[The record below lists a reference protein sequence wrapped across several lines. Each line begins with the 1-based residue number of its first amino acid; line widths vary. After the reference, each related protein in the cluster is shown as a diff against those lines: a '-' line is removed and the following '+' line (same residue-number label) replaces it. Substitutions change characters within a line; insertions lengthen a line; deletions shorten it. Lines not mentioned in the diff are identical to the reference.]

1 MEPPSQS
8 YIRAMEIME
17 FKDRKISALEAES
30 VASNLSI
37 QKLVDEKSSLA
48 FENGELKFRVASLV
62 RKTSTVVMQL

>member
-1 MEPPSQS
+1 
-8 YIRAMEIME
+8 ME
-17 FKDRKISALEAES
+17 FKDRKVSALEAES

-62 RKTSTVVMQL
+62 I